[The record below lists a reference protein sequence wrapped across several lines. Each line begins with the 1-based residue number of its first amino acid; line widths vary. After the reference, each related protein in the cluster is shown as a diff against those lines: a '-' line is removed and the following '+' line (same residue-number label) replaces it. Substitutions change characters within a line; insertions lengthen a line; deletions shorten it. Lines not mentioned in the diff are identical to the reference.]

1 MNEADQGNQ
10 SADLFLEV
18 AIENAKRVTGNER
31 LTGFCLNRCGE
42 PTAGAYCS
50 KECRQDAVSRERM
63 RRP

>member
-50 KECRQDAVSRERM
+50 KECRS
-63 RRP
+63 